1 MSFWEFCSLSAYYF
15 SFFMV
20 HIYQPR
26 IQIGNM
32 GCYEFTYLTMI
43 IYQETSSKHKE
54 IVATLV
60 PLVQIYKKNEASSK
74 AVSDLV
80 ERMATA
86 LERMEYAPK
95 EISGIDRRSFFDI
108 IKEWMA
114 TASAQ
119 DISVIKSVFQ
129 V

>member
-1 MSFWEFCSLSAYYF
+1 
-15 SFFMV
+15 
-20 HIYQPR
+20 
-26 IQIGNM
+26 
-32 GCYEFTYLTMI
+32 MI
-43 IYQETSSKHKE
+43 IYKEATSRHKE
-54 IVATLV
+54 LVQTLV
-60 PLVQIYKKNEASSK
+60 PLIKINQKSGASSK

-86 LERMEYAPK
+86 LEQMEYAPK

-114 TASAQ
+114 IASAQ
-119 DISVIKSVFQ
+119 DISAIKSVFQ